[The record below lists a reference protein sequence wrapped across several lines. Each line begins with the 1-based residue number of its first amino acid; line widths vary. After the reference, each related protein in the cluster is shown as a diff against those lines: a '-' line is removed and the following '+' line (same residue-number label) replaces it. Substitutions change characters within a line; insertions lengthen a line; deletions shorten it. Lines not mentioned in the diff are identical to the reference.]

1 MSTPDSIAIVEQAA
15 GFVASG
21 FTGPESDLF
30 ADDFVFHY
38 FNTEL
43 PELAG
48 DYQGLS
54 GMQGFFS
61 RLYETSA
68 GTFRVEPISLNPFG
82 DELVAAYAVIR
93 LSIGGADRE
102 LDALFIWRVF
112 GGQVHEAW
120 DIPAV
125 NTTRGPD
132 SAE

>member
-1 MSTPDSIAIVEQAA
+1 MSTPDSIAIVERAA

-43 PELAG
+43 PGLAG
-48 DYQGLS
+48 DYQSLS

-82 DELVAAYAVIR
+82 DELVAAHAVIR
-93 LSIGGADRE
+93 LSIGGAARE
-102 LDALFIWRVF
+102 LDALFIWRAF

-125 NTTRGPD
+125 NTTRRQDG
-132 SAE
+132 AE